1 MNITG
6 TDLPCR
12 VFVYSF
18 ILAMW
23 MLLTMSVLIQDHT
36 LNMKGR
42 YVVDTT
48 GVRSLKNLPTTTKHD
63 PSLDYVIRLVSLILG
78 IYDGPILS
86 DKQTSCMVYPVLQQ
100 FLSHRKLVT
109 KGPRPYKYQPSCQHF
124 NVGSVNQFYQKINR
138 NC

>member
-1 MNITG
+1 
-6 TDLPCR
+6 
-12 VFVYSF
+12 
-18 ILAMW
+18 MW

-48 GVRSLKNLPTTTKHD
+48 GVRSLKNLPTTKND
-63 PSLDYVIRLVSLILG
+63 LSLDYVIRLVSLILG

-86 DKQTSCMVYPVLQQ
+86 DKQTSCMVYPLFQQ

-109 KGPRPYKYQPSCQHF
+109 KGPRPYKYRPSWSLF
-124 NVGSVNQFYQKINR
+124 SSNRIISMLAALINFIKKINR